1 MPQIRS
7 TIIVHGNESPRE
19 MAQKIADIQRQIDNR
34 LSALEN
40 KIADLEDRISDL
52 ED

>member
-1 MPQIRS
+1 MPNIKS
-7 TIIVHGNESPRE
+7 NINFTGNESPKE
-19 MAQKIADIQRQIDNR
+19 MAQKVIDMQRQFDNR

-40 KIADLEDRISDL
+40 KTADLEDRISDL

>member
-7 TIIVHGNESPRE
+7 TIIVTGNESPRE
-19 MAQKIADIQRQIDNR
+19 MAQKIADIQRQMDNR

-40 KIADLEDRISDL
+40 KTADHENRISELED
-52 ED
+52 